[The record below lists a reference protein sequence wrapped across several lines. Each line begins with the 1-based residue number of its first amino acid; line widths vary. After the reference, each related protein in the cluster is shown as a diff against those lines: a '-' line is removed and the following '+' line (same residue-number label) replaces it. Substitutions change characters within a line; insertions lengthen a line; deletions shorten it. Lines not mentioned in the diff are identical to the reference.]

1 MNEQRKSRLI
11 YLLLTLFVLVI
22 CACCFTWLILSSE
35 QITLSSGEE
44 LNRMYLRELTAQIDS
59 HFDTG
64 LNARFSALHTIADSV
79 NDDDLESQTALATFL
94 QRAQEHNDFHFLA
107 FLDENA
113 LYYSVDG
120 VRPAAS
126 RLSFLADLL
135 QGKSNRISYNE
146 ALLNENM
153 IIVGVTIDP
162 IVYGENTFIAM
173 LAGLTND
180 SFSSHMALQN
190 PETQTCASIVTR
202 KGSFI
207 IHNTFNNDLPLGTNV
222 LTKLEVYATFNEG
235 YSFEQVRADFEAGS
249 SGMTIFH
256 AGSHLQCM
264 YYSPIEGT
272 DWLMLLQIPYDVID
286 QLVSAQTNR
295 LNGNAI
301 IVLVVILISISVL
314 FLAYYINLH
323 RHTRA
328 LVQANEA
335 AVAAQE
341 RAEKANLAKS
351 EFLSRMSHEIRTPM
365 NGIIGMSTIARQNL
379 NDPTK
384 VEDCLK
390 KVSLSSKHLL
400 ALINDVLDMSKI
412 ESGKLEMNYE
422 QFDLQLFLESLVSVY
437 KIQAESKGLTFE
449 TVLTG
454 RVDNTLIGDSLR
466 LNQILSNLLS
476 NAIKFT
482 SSGKITLHITESERK
497 DNCLKLL
504 FEVSDTGVGIK
515 EENFDKIFEAFEQE
529 NSGVAHKFGGTGLG
543 LSIVK
548 RFTEM
553 MGGTVGLKSVFGQ
566 GSTFS
571 VCIPFTAVKE
581 AKPIVWD
588 ESPVTL
594 YSDMTETKYDFRNK
608 RILLAEDNELNRE
621 IAVELLGTETGAEIV
636 EAEDGKQAVDIF
648 GKSPLGYFDMIL
660 MDIQMPNMDGYA
672 ATKAIR
678 AMDRQDAKTIP
689 IVAMTANAFAED
701 EEKSR
706 QAGMNA
712 HIPKPLDIATVYT
725 TMNKILH
732 SDNGN
737 DR

>member
-1 MNEQRKSRLI
+1 M
-11 YLLLTLFVLVI
+11 LTFLVLAI
-22 CACCFTWLILSSE
+22 CAGCFVWLIVSSE
-35 QITLSSGEE
+35 QITLSSGEK
-44 LNRMYLRELTAQIDS
+44 LNRMYLQELTAQIDS

-79 NDDDLESQTALATFL
+79 NDDDLKDQAALTAFL
-94 QRAQEHNDFHFLA
+94 QNAQEHNDFHFLA
-107 FLDENA
+107 FLDENS

-153 IIVGVTIDP
+153 ILVGVTIDP
-162 IVYGENTFIAM
+162 IVYGGNTFIAM
-173 LAGLTND
+173 LAGLTNE

-190 PETQTCASIVTR
+190 SETQTCASIATS

-207 IHNTFNNDLPLGTNV
+207 IHNTFNDDLPLGTNV
-222 LTKLEVYATFNEG
+222 LTKLETYATFNEG
-235 YSFEQVRADFEAGS
+235 YSLEQVRADFESRS
-249 SGMTIFH
+249 SGMTIFY

-264 YYSPIEGT
+264 YYAPIEGT
-272 DWLMLLQIPYDVID
+272 DWLMLVQIPYDVID
-286 QLVSAQTNR
+286 QLVSKQTQQ
-295 LNGNAI
+295 LNVHAI
-301 IVLVVILISISVL
+301 VVLVIILVSISIL
-314 FLAYYINLH
+314 FLIYYINLR
-323 RHTRA
+323 RHTHA

-335 AVAAQE
+335 ARAAQE
-341 RAEKANLAKS
+341 RAENANRAKS

-379 NDPTK
+379 NDPSK

-400 ALINDVLDMSKI
+400 ALINDILDMSKI

-422 QFDLQLFLESLVSVY
+422 RFDLHLFLESLVSVY
-437 KIQAESKGLTFE
+437 KTQAESKGLLFE
-449 TVLTG
+449 TILTG
-454 RVDNTLIGDSLR
+454 RVDNILIGDSLR

-482 SSGKITLHITESERK
+482 APDGKISLHITEAKRENDR
-497 DNCLKLL
+497 LWLL
-504 FEVSDTGVGIK
+504 FEVSDTGIGIK

-529 NSGVAHKFGGTGLG
+529 NTGVAHKFGGTGLG

-553 MGGTVGLKSVFGQ
+553 MGGSVKLKSVFGE

-571 VCIPFTAVKE
+571 VCIPFTAIE
-581 AKPIVWD
+581 GAEPIVWD
-588 ESPVTL
+588 ESLVT
-594 YSDMTETKYDFRNK
+594 YDNDISETVYDFKGK

-621 IAVELLGTETGAEIV
+621 IAVELLGAETGAEIV
-636 EAEDGKQAVDIF
+636 EAVDGKQAVELF
-648 GKSPLGYFDMIL
+648 ERSAPGYFDMIL

-672 ATKAIR
+672 ATRAIR
-678 AMDRQDAKTIP
+678 AMDRKDAATIP
-689 IVAMTANAFAED
+689 ILAMTANAFAED

-706 QAGMNA
+706 QAGMDA
-712 HIPKPLDIATVYT
+712 HIPKPLDVATVYKT
-725 TMNKILH
+725 LNEILH
-732 SDNGN
+732 KNKN
-737 DR
+737 DD